1 MDDAFCSSHP
11 AITINDDIRR
21 LFDDIVAI
29 CAEKDIKNPAL
40 VKDTLDLIDRFR
52 ADIPDILSKPGN
64 FENGFFNFLSSQEGI
79 KLQESELDNA
89 YDFIKKHLESTVGYW
104 SENEVAIALKDW
116 RIAENEAIEEERRRQ
131 EEEERRRQEE
141 EERKKQEEELKR
153 LEEEARQAKDKA
165 KQELKG
171 DLIALSKKKVS
182 ARELIDNASRD
193 MLHDILDE
201 VINLD
206 YEFIV
211 DKILEHQN

>member
-11 AITINDDIRR
+11 ATTINDDIRR

-40 VKDTLDLIDRFR
+40 VKDTLDLIDSYR

-64 FENGFFNFLSSQEGI
+64 FENGFFNFLRSQEGI
-79 KLQESELDNA
+79 KLQESELESA

-131 EEEERRRQEE
+131 EEEERRRKEE

>member
-1 MDDAFCSSHP
+1 M
-11 AITINDDIRR
+11 
-21 LFDDIVAI
+21 
-29 CAEKDIKNPAL
+29 
-40 VKDTLDLIDRFR
+40 
-52 ADIPDILSKPGN
+52 
-64 FENGFFNFLSSQEGI
+64 
-79 KLQESELDNA
+79 DNA
-89 YDFIKKHLESTVGYW
+89 YDYIKKHLESTVGYW
-104 SENEVAIALKDW
+104 TESEVAIALKDW

-153 LEEEARQAKDKA
+153 LEKEARQAKDKA

-182 ARELIDNASRD
+182 ARELIDNASPE

>member
-1 MDDAFCSSHP
+1 MKKARNN
-11 AITINDDIRR
+11 TT
-21 LFDDIVAI
+21 
-29 CAEKDIKNPAL
+29 L
-40 VKDTLDLIDRFR
+40 VLI
-52 ADIPDILSKPGN
+52 AILS
-64 FENGFFNFLSSQEGI
+64 FLMGI
-79 KLQESELDNA
+79 FLIGAFSLHLRHREEAREQAALEQQQAEQKRLEELA
-89 YDFIKKHLESTVGYW
+89 R
-104 SENEVAIALKDW
+104 AQA
-116 RIAENEAIEEERRRQ
+116 
-131 EEEERRRQEE
+131 EE

-153 LEEEARQAKDKA
+153 LEEAARQAKDKA

-171 DLIALSKKKVS
+171 DLTVLSKKKVS